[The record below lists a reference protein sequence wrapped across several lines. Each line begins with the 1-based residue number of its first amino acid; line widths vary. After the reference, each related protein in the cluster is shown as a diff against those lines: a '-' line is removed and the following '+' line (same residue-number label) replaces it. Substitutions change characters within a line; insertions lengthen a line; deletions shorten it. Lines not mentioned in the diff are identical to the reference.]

1 MSVIEFYKQ
10 HAKRISL
17 EDAVAWIEA
26 SRKAYNKGSGERV
39 TFAGMLAIIDE
50 DQGATGPEDWAAAL
64 AVHKYLIRE
73 LKTQRKMLLKDLQ
86 QGANAFKI
94 GALIQE
100 DNWE

>member
-26 SRKAYNKGSGERV
+26 SRRAYNKGSGERV

-50 DQGATGPEDWAAAL
+50 DQGATGPNDWAAAL
-64 AVHKYLIRE
+64 AVHKHLDRE
-73 LKTQRKMLLKDLQ
+73 LKTQRKLSLQNLQ
-86 QGANAFKI
+86 QGANSVKVAK
-94 GALIQE
+94 LIKE
-100 DNWE
+100 DDWE

>member
-10 HAKRISL
+10 HARKMSL

-50 DQGATGPEDWAAAL
+50 DQGATGPNDWAAAL
-64 AVHKYLIRE
+64 AVHKHLNRE
-73 LKTQRKMLLKDLQ
+73 LKLQRQALLKNLQ
-86 QGANAFKI
+86 QGANSSKVRE
-94 GALIQE
+94 LIKA
-100 DNWE
+100 DDWE

>member
-26 SRKAYNKGSGERV
+26 SRRAYNKGSGERV

-73 LKTQRKMLLKDLQ
+73 LKTQRKMLLQDLQ
-86 QGANAFKI
+86 QGANAFKV
-94 GALIQE
+94 GALIQQ

>member
-1 MSVIEFYKQ
+1 MSVIEFYKK

-50 DQGATGPEDWAAAL
+50 DQGATGPNDWAAAL
-64 AVHKYLIRE
+64 AVHKHLDRV
-73 LKTQRKMLLKDLQ
+73 LKLQRQALLKNLQ
-86 QGANAFKI
+86 QGANSSKVRE
-94 GALIQE
+94 LIKA
-100 DNWE
+100 DDWE

>member
-26 SRKAYNKGSGERV
+26 SRRAYNKGSGERV

-50 DQGATGPEDWAAAL
+50 DQGATGPNDWAAAL
-64 AVHKYLIRE
+64 TVHKHLDRE
-73 LKTQRKMLLKDLQ
+73 LKTQRKLLLQNLQ
-86 QGANAFKI
+86 QGANSLKVAK
-94 GALIQE
+94 LIKE
-100 DNWE
+100 DDWE